1 MRLKMLA
8 LSCIIATF
16 ASGSVCANAAPPAPH
31 INPNLPTL
39 FLIGDSTMRNH
50 TPRDEGYGTVIH
62 EYFNLDK
69 INVVNRALGGRS
81 SRSYYTEGLWA
92 KVRAMLKPG
101 DFVLMQ
107 FGHNDGGPIQHGTGR
122 ASIKGIGNQT
132 VTIFHQKTGKSEV
145 VHTYG
150 WYLRKYV
157 DDTEKAG
164 AIAIIASPIP
174 RDMWHGT
181 HVNRNNHDYGLWS
194 KEVAASQHAYFIDLN
209 KIVAGWYDMLGPIM
223 VKHLFPIDHTHTSPT
238 GAIINADAVVQG
250 LRKLTECPLRKYLKT
265 EVGPDI

>member
-1 MRLKMLA
+1 MHFKKLTLFCILA
-8 LSCIIATF
+8 AF
-16 ASGSVCANAAPPAPH
+16 AFGPMQAQAAPKDLP
-31 INPNLPTL
+31 INPALPTL
-39 FLIGDSTMRNH
+39 FLIGDSTMRNG

-62 EYFNLDK
+62 EYFDLNR

-122 ASIKGIGNQT
+122 ASIKGIGTQD
-132 VTIFHQKTGKSEV
+132 VTIVHQKTGKTEV

-157 DDTEKAG
+157 DDAEKAG
-164 AIAIIASPIP
+164 AVAIIASPIP

-181 HVNRNNHDYGLWS
+181 RVNRNNHDYGLWS
-194 KEVAASQHAYFIDLN
+194 KQVAESEHAYFIDLN

-250 LRKLTECPLRKYLKT
+250 LRKLSNCPLRKYLKV
-265 EVGPDI
+265 EIGPDK